1 MRVYLDLETYNGST
15 AISAG
20 THKYAE
26 TAEILL
32 CAYALGDGDAVVHE
46 YPAPADLQ
54 RLVDAADEVVIHNS
68 AFDRTVLRHCGVD
81 LPAEK
86 VTDTMVLALMH
97 ALPGGLD
104 QLCDILRVDQDKAKN
119 KEGKKLIRMFCQPQ
133 SGKGNSLFG
142 SLDRATAG
150 THPDEWAKFID
161 YARLDVEAMREIYK
175 KLPRRNVT
183 DTERQVWLLDQKI
196 NDRGVAIDTGLVRA
210 AQRAVDEAQDRLAKA
225 VQRLTDGRVAA
236 ATQRDALLSYI
247 FDTYD
252 VRLDDLTGATV
263 DQLLADPETPGEL
276 RQLLRL
282 RAAAATTSTAKY
294 TALARSTSS
303 DGRLRGGLQYCG
315 ASRTGRWAGRLFQP
329 QNLPRAALDAEQ
341 VEIAIEAMRAGAETL
356 LLDDVMAAASSAL
369 RGCIVAAPGHRLIVA
384 DLSNIEGRVL
394 AWLSDEDWK
403 IEAFREFD
411 LGRGPDLYKLAYAR
425 AFAKDPG
432 DVTKDERQIGKVME
446 LACLG
451 PDTQVL
457 THNGLKAITDVS
469 HDDLVWDGIEWVQ
482 HAGVVAKGIKPTIS
496 VRGIEMTE
504 NHLVLASETW
514 LSAKTVASFPT
525 ILDLALETGAESLRL
540 WGLSLGQ
547 WEDCSRL
554 SCNVL
559 AGLSLM
565 PCMSAIGGEA
575 QARGAMHVQ
584 RKLAASGERTG
595 LATPMFAPT
604 THTGA
609 DCATV
614 FQRAL
619 TAAITQTTA
628 GTIVTENA
636 ASMCMNRGEKTGA
649 RFLPILSRWTAGM
662 FRNLSLTGSMS
673 TKGMN
678 PETCAL
684 SVGEQTEPIVDAY
697 ETYKPGSTNWKPVYD
712 IAHAGPRNRFTVVA
726 PDGNALVV
734 HNCGYQGGHNAFNT
748 MGAIYGL
755 VFPEDKAK
763 ELVQAWRKAH
773 RRTVALWYG
782 LEEAVILA
790 VAAPGKE
797 IPLPGGKLSV
807 VRHKAWL
814 QINLP
819 GGRALCYPS
828 PRVVDGKISYMG
840 IDQYTR
846 KWDRL
851 ETYGGKLVENVTQ
864 AVARDVLAEGML
876 AAEADGYR
884 IVLTVHDEIISEVPI
899 SDRYSVDGLADH
911 MATPPPWAAGL
922 PLAAAGFS
930 ALRYRK
936 D

>member
-1 MRVYLDLETYNGST
+1 MRLFLDLETYNRSVS
-15 AISAG
+15 ISAG

-46 YPAPADLQ
+46 YPAAADIQ

-68 AFDRTVLRHCGVD
+68 AFDRTVLRHAGVH

-104 QLCDILRVDQDKAKN
+104 QLCDILKVAKDKAKD
-119 KEGKKLIRMFCQPQ
+119 KEGKKLIRLFCQPQ
-133 SGKGNSLFG
+133 SGKGSSLFG
-142 SLDRATAG
+142 PLDRATAG
-150 THPDEWAKFID
+150 THPDEWARFVN

-183 DTERQVWLLDQKI
+183 DTERQVWLLDQSI

-225 VQRLTDGRVAA
+225 VQRLTDGRVTA

-394 AWLSDEDWK
+394 AWLADEDWK

-432 DVTKDERQIGKVME
+432 DVSKDERQIGKVME
-446 LACLG
+446 LA
-451 PDTQVL
+451 
-457 THNGLKAITDVS
+457 
-469 HDDLVWDGIEWVQ
+469 
-482 HAGVVAKGIKPTIS
+482 
-496 VRGIEMTE
+496 
-504 NHLVLASETW
+504 
-514 LSAKTVASFPT
+514 
-525 ILDLALETGAESLRL
+525 
-540 WGLSLGQ
+540 
-547 WEDCSRL
+547 
-554 SCNVL
+554 
-559 AGLSLM
+559 
-565 PCMSAIGGEA
+565 
-575 QARGAMHVQ
+575 
-584 RKLAASGERTG
+584 
-595 LATPMFAPT
+595 
-604 THTGA
+604 
-609 DCATV
+609 
-614 FQRAL
+614 
-619 TAAITQTTA
+619 
-628 GTIVTENA
+628 
-636 ASMCMNRGEKTGA
+636 
-649 RFLPILSRWTAGM
+649 
-662 FRNLSLTGSMS
+662 
-673 TKGMN
+673 
-678 PETCAL
+678 
-684 SVGEQTEPIVDAY
+684 
-697 ETYKPGSTNWKPVYD
+697 
-712 IAHAGPRNRFTVVA
+712 
-726 PDGNALVV
+726 
-734 HNCGYQGGHNAFNT
+734 CGYQGGHNAFNT

-755 VFPEDKAK
+755 TFEEAKAK

-884 IVLTVHDEIISEVPI
+884 IVLTVHDEIISEVPMG
-899 SDRYSVDGLADH
+899 DRYSVDGLADH
-911 MATPPPWAAGL
+911 MATPPEWAAGL